1 MAFYLRSMS
10 DSPQALRLSELT
22 TALEAFFQKKFSN
35 RPVWV
40 IAEISSHKYY
50 AKSNR
55 HYFDLIEKQKGG
67 DHIAAKMQA
76 ISWGNVGQRIQDF
89 ERTTGQAFTNGL
101 EVMLQVEVSF
111 HAQYG
116 LKLTVMDINE
126 HFTLGQME
134 KHRRETLEK
143 LRTLHPQVVR
153 KIGENYRTFNQ
164 DRPIPKV
171 IQRIALVTSS
181 QAAGND
187 DFLHSLKDNRFGY
200 TFKID
205 YYYTPVQGIQSWPKI
220 TSRIAEINEK
230 FDDYDLLVIVRGGG
244 AQTDLMLFD
253 QYELNLEIAR
263 CAVPV
268 FTGIGHHKDQSIADL
283 FCHTRLKT
291 PTAVAA
297 AIIEHN
303 MEFEQTVL
311 GRWEEVDQGT
321 KHLLDKNQRLLG
333 RASLMITGRVPQK
346 IAAQQ
351 HLQVKLHRAL
361 TKALSGRF
369 EHLKEELREAKT
381 NISHKTELKT
391 NAARNRLK
399 QQEDQLP
406 RAIQSLL
413 KNQETELKHLQKL
426 VDLVHPKR
434 TLQRGYA
441 LLRNGDGIITSV
453 DQLKKGEEIEMELKD
468 GKRGAVVKG
477 G

>member
-1 MAFYLRSMS
+1 MAFYLRIMS
-10 DSPQALRLSELT
+10 ESPKALRLSELT
-22 TALEAFFQKKFSN
+22 TALEAFFQKKFSQ

-76 ISWGNVGQRIQDF
+76 ISWGNVGQRIKEF
-89 ERTTGQAFTNGL
+89 EQSTGQPFTNGL

-153 KIGENYRTFNQ
+153 KIGDTYRTFNQ
-164 DRPIPKV
+164 DRPVPTV

-181 QAAGND
+181 QAAGSD

-200 TFKID
+200 TFQID
-205 YYYTPVQGIQSWPKI
+205 FYHSPVQGIQSWPKI
-220 TSRIAEINEK
+220 TSRIAEINER

-297 AIIEHN
+297 AIVEHN
-303 MEFEQTVL
+303 MQFEQEVL
-311 GRWEEVDQGT
+311 SHWEEVEQGA
-321 KHLLDKNQRLLG
+321 KAVIDRNQRGLE
-333 RASLMITGRVPQK
+333 RASRMITGKVPQK

-361 TKALSGRF
+361 TRAMSGKF
-369 EHLKEELREAKT
+369 EHLKEELRDAKT
-381 NISHKTELKT
+381 GLSHKTELKT
-391 NAARNRLK
+391 KAARNLLDLQK
-399 QQEDQLP
+399 DQLP
-406 RAIQSLL
+406 RFVQSLV
-413 KNQETELKHLQKL
+413 KNQETELKHLQKI
-426 VDLVHPKR
+426 VDLLHPKR
-434 TLQRGYA
+434 TLDRGYA
-441 LLRNGDGIITSV
+441 LLRNESGIVTSV
-453 DQLKKGEEIEMELKD
+453 DQLKKGEEVEMELKD
-468 GKRGAVVKG
+468 GKKIGVVKE
-477 G
+477 